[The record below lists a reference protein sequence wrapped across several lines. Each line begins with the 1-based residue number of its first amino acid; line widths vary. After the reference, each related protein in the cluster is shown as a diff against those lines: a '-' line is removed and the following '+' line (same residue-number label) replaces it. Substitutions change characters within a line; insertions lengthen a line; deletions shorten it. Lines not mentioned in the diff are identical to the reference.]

1 MGHKKIIALELK
13 ITVDWGEHKE
23 ESMQWTWFDWLL
35 SNDKSCCYDM
45 ALIMTAGDIIDL
57 DSVCWGLGFACTLL
71 AVSLGMNQSLR
82 VSLVRGVV

>member
-1 MGHKKIIALELK
+1 
-13 ITVDWGEHKE
+13 
-23 ESMQWTWFDWLL
+23 
-35 SNDKSCCYDM
+35 M